1 MWCLL
6 TEEGQ
11 QFVGVISMLACF
23 SDYGPYWCSLHLFFP
38 YSAVRRITS
47 CCEFATKVV
56 VKFLQSWCEQ
66 LKFVFRHSS
75 VSYLKLTHL
84 KPLKKL
90 ESDAQHFLPTS
101 VWCRKMKKYCA
112 FRAKCGGGKKRECVI
127 SVHTL
132 STRWLWS
139 SVSLRYLMKC
149 RSWDVTYIPVFSG
162 VSLSWRGAYFTA
174 FKEDFFFLNP
184 IRPFL
189 TITHNH
195 CRLP

>member
-84 KPLKKL
+84 KPLKKP

-112 FRAKCGGGKKRECVI
+112 FRAKCGGGGKKRVCDFC
-127 SVHTL
+127 SHTL
-132 STRWLWS
+132 YKMTLILCELEIPNE
-139 SVSLRYLMKC
+139 VQILRCYLH
-149 RSWDVTYIPVFSG
+149 PG
-162 VSLSWRGAYFTA
+162 
-174 FKEDFFFLNP
+174 FL
-184 IRPFL
+184 RCKSFMARCL
-189 TITHNH
+189 FH
-195 CRLP
+195 CL